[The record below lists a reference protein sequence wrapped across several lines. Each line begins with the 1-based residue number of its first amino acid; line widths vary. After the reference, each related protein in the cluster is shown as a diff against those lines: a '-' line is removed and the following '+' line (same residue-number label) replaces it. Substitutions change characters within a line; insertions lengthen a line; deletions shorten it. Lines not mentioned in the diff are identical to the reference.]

1 MAWIK
6 LSHGISSPFGLTIY
20 RTIDIYGVPV
30 KGRGRRSGERERERE
45 RVVKEVRRIGENLY
59 IGKFEGPME
68 VHERVNYIHIKTI
81 CYVRSTCI

>member
-30 KGRGRRSGERERERE
+30 KGRGRRPGERERERE
-45 RVVKEVRRIGENLY
+45 LLRKLGE
-59 IGKFEGPME
+59 
-68 VHERVNYIHIKTI
+68 
-81 CYVRSTCI
+81 